1 MNIQS
6 TRSVRKVS
14 DRIFLCEHLMDYN
27 LARLHEPTLNLS
39 AHAWIFSRL
48 SIASVAGKQHLS
60 EVVCSARVDFSLQG
74 KWRNDWSSATASNF
88 ARNWATARWKPFGRF
103 TRFSVTMLWASRRL
117 RSGTTGLKTAAH
129 RWRASHAPVGHQ
141 HAEMTRSLP
150 KWTLWWCGTVVW
162 LSEKLRKRWA

>member
-1 MNIQS
+1 MKPAYVEPIVPPTTAIVPENYTKSSKLLNLCQALY

-39 AHAWIFSRL
+39 AHARIFSRL

-74 KWRNDWSSATASNF
+74 K
-88 ARNWATARWKPFGRF
+88 
-103 TRFSVTMLWASRRL
+103 
-117 RSGTTGLKTAAH
+117 
-129 RWRASHAPVGHQ
+129 
-141 HAEMTRSLP
+141 
-150 KWTLWWCGTVVW
+150 
-162 LSEKLRKRWA
+162 